1 MILDSLRGRTLLTVF
16 GVSAAALVL
25 AAVITS
31 IALRAAML
39 QIIERDLVIE
49 ARLAASLVRELP
61 AGSSLDAI
69 DAEADHLG
77 TLASARVTL
86 IAPDGRVV
94 GDSAEPVEQLRQLE
108 NHAARPEVVAA
119 RDSGL
124 GVARRPSA
132 TLGAELLYVAV
143 KVGRQDVDILR
154 LAVPLAHVDDEIAT
168 VRRSLLLALAIALLC
183 ALGLA
188 SLSAAAL
195 DRRVAAIAAVA
206 RRYSAGD
213 FSAPTG
219 ERGNDELATVARAL
233 DDAAREL
240 GRRMNEIE
248 QDRARMQAMLAGMLE
263 GVLVVNALGRILLVN
278 DAARRLLRLADL
290 APDQHYLSV
299 LPDPDLAAML
309 GRALEGRA
317 QDGQA
322 WSLPQEPHR
331 TLMAR
336 VAPIGAAGSRGAIMV
351 LHDITDLR
359 EADRMRRDFVAN
371 VSHELRTPL
380 TAIQGYVEALQ
391 DDEAPAPD
399 ETKRFLDIIARHA
412 ARMERLVRD
421 LLRLARLE
429 AGQEPVARTTV
440 DVSLVFDDVLV
451 ELTPSIEARRQR
463 FVVTVEPEATD
474 IETDATKLH
483 DVLRNLVENAVAYA
497 PPATAIELTARR
509 VDRRVV
515 LTVADAGP
523 GIPDADLHR
532 IFERF
537 YRVDRARSRESGGT
551 GLGLAIVKHLV
562 GLLGGEV
569 HAANRPGGGAIFT
582 ITLPLGSGLKRR
594 VLLGDAPFQA

>member
-1 MILDSLRGRTLLTVF
+1 MILRSLRGRTLLTVF

-39 QIIERDLVIE
+39 QIIERDLVTE
-49 ARLAASLVRELP
+49 ARLAANLVRERP
-61 AGSSLDAI
+61 PGVSIEASDAL
-69 DAEADHLG
+69 ADQLG
-77 TLASARVTL
+77 ALASARVTL

-94 GDSAEPVEQLRQLE
+94 GDSAEPIEPLRRME
-108 NHAARPEVVAA
+108 NHANRPEVVAA
-119 RDSGL
+119 RNRGL

-143 KVGRQDVDILR
+143 RVGRPDVDILR
-154 LAVPLAHVDDEIAT
+154 LAVPLAQVDDEIAA
-168 VRRSLLLALAIALLC
+168 VRRSLLLALAIALIC
-183 ALGLA
+183 ALVLA
-188 SLSAAAL
+188 WLSAAAL
-195 DRRVAAIAAVA
+195 DRRVIAIAEVA

-213 FSAPTG
+213 FSRPTA
-219 ERGNDELATVARAL
+219 ERGGDELATVAQAL
-233 DDAAREL
+233 DDTAGEL
-240 GRRMNEIE
+240 GRRMAELE
-248 QDRARMQAMLAGMLE
+248 QDRARMSAMLAGMLE
-263 GVLVVNALGRILLVN
+263 GVLVVNALGRILLAN

-290 APDQHYLSV
+290 GPDAHYLAV
-299 LPDPDLAAML
+299 LPHPDLAVMM

-322 WSLPQEPHR
+322 LSLPQEPNR

-336 VAPIGAAGSRGAIMV
+336 VAPIGTAGSRGAILV
-351 LHDITDLR
+351 LHDISDLR

-391 DDEAPAPD
+391 DAEPPAADEAR
-399 ETKRFLDIIARHA
+399 RFLEVIARHA
-412 ARMERLVRD
+412 SRMERLIRD

-429 AGQEPVARTTV
+429 AGQEPVARSTV
-440 DVSLVFDDVLV
+440 DVGLVFDDVLV
-451 ELTPSIEARRQR
+451 ELTPSIEGRRQR
-463 FVVTVEPEATD
+463 FVVTVEPEATT
-474 IETDATKLH
+474 IETDPAKLH
-483 DVLRNLVENAVAYA
+483 DVVRNLVENAVAYA
-497 PPATAIELTARR
+497 PPGTTIELVARR
-509 VDRRVV
+509 SDGRVAI
-515 LTVADAGP
+515 TVADQGP

-562 GLLGGEV
+562 GLLGGDV
-569 HAANRPGGGAIFT
+569 HAANRPDGGAIFT
-582 ITLPLGSGLKRR
+582 ITLP
-594 VLLGDAPFQA
+594 

>member
-1 MILDSLRGRTLLTVF
+1 VILGSLRGRTLLTVF

-49 ARLAASLVRELP
+49 ARLAASLVQELP
-61 AGSSLDAI
+61 AGPSLDAI

-108 NHAARPEVVAA
+108 SHAARPEVVAA

-143 KVGRQDVDILR
+143 KVGRPDVDILR
-154 LAVPLAHVDDEIAT
+154 LAVPLAQVDDQIAT

-188 SLSAAAL
+188 WLSAAAL
-195 DRRVAAIAAVA
+195 DRRVTAIAEVA

-213 FSAPTG
+213 FSRPTD
-219 ERGNDELATVARAL
+219 ERGGDELATVARAL
-233 DDAAREL
+233 DDTAGEL
-240 GRRMNEIE
+240 GRRMAEIE

-263 GVLVVNALGRILLVN
+263 GVLVVNALGRILLAN

-290 APDQHYLSV
+290 GPDPHYLAV
-299 LPDPDLAAML
+299 LPHPDLAVML
-309 GRALEGRA
+309 GRALEGRTH
-317 QDGQA
+317 DGQTFL
-322 WSLPQEPHR
+322 LPQDPGR

-336 VAPIGAAGSRGAIMV
+336 AAPIGTAGSRGAILV
-351 LHDITDLR
+351 LHDISDLR

-399 ETKRFLDIIARHA
+399 EAKRFLDIIARHA

-429 AGQEPVARTTV
+429 AGQEPVETRPV
-440 DVSLVFDDVLV
+440 DLDLVFADVLV
-451 ELTPSIEARRQR
+451 ELESAMDARQQR
-463 FVVTVEPEATD
+463 AVVALEPDAAH
-474 IETDATKLH
+474 IETDPAKLH

-497 PPATAIELTARR
+497 PPATTIELTARR
-509 VDRRVV
+509 ADGRVV

-537 YRVDRARSRESGGT
+537 YRVDKARSRESGGT

-582 ITLPLGSGLKRR
+582 MTLPLGSGLKRR